1 MLPKVLEDYG
11 PAYIRLGR
19 QPVAEIYDEK
29 YEFHIGKGSILMDGD
44 DVGIIATGKP
54 CKQCVFVPRKDYK
67 KKESLFA
74 L

>member
-44 DVGIIATGKP
+44 DVGIIATGSLVSSAFSAA
-54 CKQCVFVPRKDYK
+54 QRLQ

>member
-54 CKQCVFVPRKDYK
+54 CGSAFSAAQRLQ